1 MGDKKSKV
9 VTTGSWSVSD
19 LGVFY
24 VEHRTT
30 LVNYANRILKDRGRA
45 EEVVQDALIKVILAS
60 PDLNSEVHAISYIKK
75 TIENLALD
83 IFRIEGR
90 RPNLVVLD
98 QEVAERETQLQ
109 NHLDHSDVVAAA
121 EDAAVIRQAL
131 SLLSPAERAA
141 LVMWEIEGRSAKEI
155 ARALGIK
162 ESSVRHTVSRARAS
176 MRRILA
182 EFVIDEKRGL
192 TALDLLSTTYKKSS
206 ALAKKSSRIALSLFL
221 LLFAYL
227 GFTNFVDSPANQLV
241 IGTST
246 KAITAEPS
254 ISNSSSSI
262 SSSNNK
268 LEVVSKTSRTVAST
282 SAVNAKAAP
291 LSFVGLDRTGIPT
304 DFTITDSTGSLGS
317 LYFSSREL
325 LMTES
330 GMTIPALVKTSSGA
344 ANIFLNQ
351 VINQDSNGTT
361 YEANLSYG
369 RKGRWIPL
377 VSKVISTEVE
387 RLVSGNYILTAVIQ
401 VKSEVETTIVIPAS
415 ADGRDLDVPPSR
427 VVTRILLNPSKTQI
441 LAQAV
446 QVIEKVAKP

>member
-1 MGDKKSKV
+1 MRIRGSKPESAS
-9 VTTGSWSVSD
+9 SWSVSD
-19 LGVFY
+19 LGAFY
-24 VEHRTT
+24 VEHRSS
-30 LVNYANRILKDRGRA
+30 LVNYANRILKDKGKA
-45 EEVVQDALIKVILAS
+45 EEVVQDALIKVILAA
-60 PDLNSEVHAISYIKK
+60 PDLNGEEHAIAYIKK
-75 TIENLALD
+75 TIENLTVD

-98 QEVAERETQLQ
+98 ELVAEKESQLQ
-109 NHLDHSDVVAAA
+109 DHLDHSDVVAAA

-155 ARALGIK
+155 AQALGIK

-176 MRRILA
+176 MRRVLA

-192 TALDLLSTTYKKSS
+192 TALDLLSTTYKRSS
-206 ALAKKSSRIALSLFL
+206 ELAKKSSRAALSLFL

-227 GFTNFVDSPANQLV
+227 GFTNLVDAPSIETV
-241 IGTST
+241 SGTSAKVVT
-246 KAITAEPS
+246 TESSSPKLSSSRANEQTEKVVTTPS
-254 ISNSSSSI
+254 AKVSNSSI
-262 SSSNNK
+262 
-268 LEVVSKTSRTVAST
+268 E
-282 SAVNAKAAP
+282 NAKATP
-291 LSFVGLDRTGIPT
+291 LAFAGLDKAGIPSG
-304 DFTITDSTGSLGS
+304 FTVTDSNGSLGS
-317 LYFSSREL
+317 LYFNGKDL

-330 GMTIPALVKTSSGA
+330 GMTISALAKTSSGA
-344 ANIFLNQ
+344 ANVFLNEF
-351 VINQDSNGTT
+351 INQDSTGTT
-361 YEANLSYG
+361 YEVTLSYG

-387 RLVSGNYILTAVIQ
+387 RLVSGNYILTAVVQ